1 MIEILRHI
9 KVACIGIL
17 VFITSLSVC
26 GVEKQSELLL
36 TEDDKGKILE
46 QLKLGELWELQLID
60 GFSLNRPKEIE
71 KSISIIED
79 NAGNNSKIDE
89 ELANALQILTLNFG
103 VHVTFC
109 YDEDSTCLTWVFIKD
124 ESQNWRIDNMFERY

>member
-1 MIEILRHI
+1 MNL
-9 KVACIGIL
+9 KDQQTL

-103 VHVTFC
+103 VYVTFC